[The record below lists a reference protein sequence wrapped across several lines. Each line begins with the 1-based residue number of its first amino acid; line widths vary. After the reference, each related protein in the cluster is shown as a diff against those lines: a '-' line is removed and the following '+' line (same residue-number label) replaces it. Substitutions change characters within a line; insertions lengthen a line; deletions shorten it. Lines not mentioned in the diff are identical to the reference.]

1 MSRRKTIDLIFCS
14 VLALVGCTEPEHE
27 CEAADMMM
35 IWRII
40 AVASLLLC
48 LLLAY
53 FLWRSYKKYERLL
66 ATTAQRL
73 EASEEPQRLEAL
85 PTTAEKPQRLE
96 ALPTTAEEPQRSEAL
111 PTTTEELQRLEALP
125 NTAEEPTAQEQLFHR
140 LCLLMDGPDQIYTDT
155 ELDRARLAQLLGTNE
170 HYVSDA
176 VSACTNGGSIADF
189 LNGYRLRYAVRLLA
203 TTNDSIGL
211 IAELS
216 GFSRRSFYRVFDEE
230 YHTSPSEYRKA
241 MRKA

>member
-1 MSRRKTIDLIFCS
+1 LASAVHCGEGAEVMLYRILS
-14 VLALVGCTEPEHE
+14 VSAIV
-27 CEAADMMM
+27 
-35 IWRII
+35 
-40 AVASLLLC
+40 LC
-48 LLLAY
+48 LILAY
-53 FLWRSYKKYERLL
+53 FLWRSYKYNKVL
-66 ATTAQRL
+66 AKKCEQL
-73 EASEEPQRLEAL
+73 QLQNGNSSSPL
-85 PTTAEKPQRLE
+85 
-96 ALPTTAEEPQRSEAL
+96 S
-111 PTTTEELQRLEALP
+111 TEEVTTPLP
-125 NTAEEPTAQEQLFHR
+125 QQGGAGGGSVGGGPAGVELFHR
-140 LCLLMDGPDQIYTDT
+140 LCQLMDTPENIFTDT

-176 VSACTNGGSIADF
+176 VSACTNGGSITDF
-189 LNGYRLRYAVRLLA
+189 LNGYRLRHAVRLLA

>member
-1 MSRRKTIDLIFCS
+1 MSRRKTIDIIFCS
-14 VLALVGCTEPEHE
+14 VLTLVGCTEPEHE

-35 IWRII
+35 VWRII
-40 AVASLLLC
+40 AVSSLLLC

-53 FLWRSYKKYERLL
+53 FLWRSYKYNNVLAKKCERLQL
-66 ATTAQRL
+66 QDSLSRPTPDPSLLREGSIYISNGNSSSQLSTEDVTTPI
-73 EASEEPQRLEAL
+73 PQQGGAGGGSTPL
-85 PTTAEKPQRLE
+85 
-96 ALPTTAEEPQRSEAL
+96 
-111 PTTTEELQRLEALP
+111 
-125 NTAEEPTAQEQLFHR
+125 LFRR
-140 LCLLMDGPDQIYTDT
+140 LCQLMDGPDQIYTDT

-176 VSACTNGGSIADF
+176 VSACTNGGSITDF
-189 LNGYRLRYAVRLLA
+189 LNGYRLRHAVRLLA

>member
-14 VLALVGCTEPEHE
+14 VLTLVGCTEPEHE
-27 CEAADMMM
+27 CEAADMMI

-40 AVASLLLC
+40 AVSSLLLC

-53 FLWRSYKKYERLL
+53 FLWRSHIYNKVLCEKYDRLL
-66 ATTAQRL
+66 ARTAQSS
-73 EASEEPQRLEAL
+73 EATEEPQRLEAL
-85 PTTAEKPQRLE
+85 PTT
-96 ALPTTAEEPQRSEAL
+96 T
-111 PTTTEELQRLEALP
+111 
-125 NTAEEPTAQEQLFHR
+125 EEPTAQEHLFHR
-140 LCLLMDGPDQIYTDT
+140 LCQLMDGPDQIYTDT

-176 VSACTNGGSIADF
+176 VSACTNGGSITDF
-189 LNGYRLRYAVRLLA
+189 LNGYRLRHAVRLLA